1 MALSDYKIEQFA
13 KPVSAL
19 ADKPQMSAAEL
30 KAWFDSNSE
39 NELKSSVNG
48 MIDELETLLAA
59 KADTDDMH
67 THENKAVLDEI
78 AEVPVTHEELDREIT
93 AVLDEAITY
102 DNRLAESFDEKIK
115 DFATNDEAQLMC
127 DLTLAS
133 ARDYADS
140 ADAEIEKEISSLEKQ
155 ISAGA
160 VEKISLAEADTFYS
174 GMAIVSENIDD
185 IPEPSGYTVTGV
197 RYENTHILICSCE
210 YDLLDERGDGDY
222 HRDSLDRY
230 TQTLYKSGGEVLVRT
245 CDMAQSDGWSQWQAV
260 SAGKEYVD
268 GKIGE
273 IDGALDGILAIQAE
287 LTGGESA

>member
-48 MIDELETLLAA
+48 MIDELEVVLAS

-78 AEVPVTHEELDREIT
+78 AEVPVTHEELEGEINAT
-93 AVLDEAITY
+93 LDEAITY

-115 DFATNDEAQLMC
+115 DFVTNDEAQLMC

-133 ARDYADS
+133 ANNHANS
-140 ADAEIEKEISSLEKQ
+140 GDAELGKEISSLEKQ

-160 VEKISLAEADTFYS
+160 VDRISLAEADTFYS

-185 IPEPSGYTVTGV
+185 IAEPSGHPVTGV
-197 RYENTHILICSCE
+197 RYENTHILICSRN
-210 YDLLDERGDGDY
+210 YDLFDQFGDGY
-222 HRDSLDRY
+222 YVRDSLDRY

-245 CDMAQSDGWSQWQAV
+245 CDMGSSGWSEWQSV
-260 SAGKEYVD
+260 SASKEYVD

-287 LTGGESA
+287 LIGGESA